1 MRTINDVHQQF
12 AEYFSVPDLKPY
24 LYFLSKRMSEGH
36 ICINVDDIN
45 VEEIPEQYASVT
57 DSRMLAQQAIIGDAQ
72 HDNHP
77 FILHNDMLYMQRYF
91 RYENMLLNR
100 LYNFFEQEKI
110 EIAKRSE
117 ALIALKPF
125 VDKLFTNAGNQG
137 ADWQLAAAITA
148 VLHNFTIITGGP
160 GTGKTT
166 TVAKILALSFT
177 LQPDIKVAL
186 AAPTGKAGAR
196 MAESLMNANLDVDDS
211 ITQKFANLK
220 PATIHRLLGWQK
232 DSPYFRHHAANPL
245 VADLVIVDEASMIDV
260 ALFAKLLD
268 AIAQGA
274 RIILL
279 GDKDQLASV
288 EAGSLFGDLCRAQ
301 NSLNKF
307 TSERAQYIN
316 QFVAQDAAEL
326 GDEYTDNQNHPLFQH
341 IVELRYSHRFKGD
354 EGIGKISRAVINN
367 DSVVLSQFIDQPNDS
382 TVTIDQE
389 YSAAIFENFIDGY
402 KQYIQEPD
410 ILTALHKLNQLRLLC
425 AVKVGNQGVYSANA
439 AVELHLASK
448 GYIVRD
454 SIFYNNRPIM
464 VTQNNYTLGLYN
476 GDVGILRPDENG
488 VMKAWFIDSSESDG
502 HKLKSVLPGFI
513 TQMET
518 VFAMTIHKSQ
528 GSEFES
534 VMVIL
539 PNSPNRLLTRELLYT
554 GITRAKKQVIIQ
566 TTKDVLMATAA
577 AQVERGSGVIARLN
591 TSDKNQNN

>member
-12 AEYFSVPDLKPY
+12 AEYFSVSELKPY

-36 ICINVDDIN
+36 ICINVGDIN
-45 VEEIPEQYASVT
+45 TEEIPEHYATMT

-72 HDNHP
+72 HDNQP

-91 RYENMLLNR
+91 RYETMLLRR
-100 LYNFFEQEKI
+100 LYQFFEQEQKEI
-110 EIAKRSE
+110 EGRKDVLLQQK
-117 ALIALKPF
+117 AL
-125 VDKLFTNAGNQG
+125 VERLFNNGQATNT
-137 ADWQLAAAITA
+137 DWQLAAAITA

-166 TVAKILALSFT
+166 TVAKILALLFT
-177 LQPDIKVAL
+177 LQPDMKVAL

-196 MAESLMNANLDVDDS
+196 MAESLMNANLDLEDT
-211 ITQKFANLK
+211 IKQKFGNLK

-232 DSPYFRHHAANPL
+232 DSPYFRHNAGNPL
-245 VADLVIVDEASMIDV
+245 IADLVIVDEASMIDV

-307 TSERAQYIN
+307 TSEKAQYIN
-316 QFVAQDAAEL
+316 QFVVQDAAKL
-326 GDEYTDNQNHPLFQH
+326 GDENIDNQNHPLFQH

-367 DSVVLSQFIDQPNDS
+367 DAIALAQFIDQPNDS
-382 TVTIDQE
+382 TVIIDQE
-389 YSAAIFENFIDGY
+389 YSTAIFENFIDEY

-425 AVKVGNQGVYSANA
+425 AVKVGNQGVYSVNA

-476 GDVGILRPDENG
+476 GDVGILRPDEND

-539 PNSPNRLLTRELLYT
+539 PNSPARLLTRELLYT
-554 GITRAKKQVIIQ
+554 GITRAKNQVIIQ
-566 TTKDVLMATAA
+566 ATKDVLMATAA

-591 TSDKNQNN
+591 TLDKNKNN